1 MSLNLGYVF
10 FLEKYSYIIR
20 ELGESVFYS
29 KSFEISGDGKFV
41 NWP

>member
-29 KSFEISGDGKFV
+29 KSLEISGDGKFV